1 MLNVDEDAVICDL
14 AETYHIYD
22 WRSLPLSMVATFC
35 YGLGHNSRIKRK
47 LTETEYTVEEL
58 MLMHIA
64 DALNILI
71 WQNTADAQ
79 KGINRPKTFIEI
91 LNGNKEENNVQG
103 FNSIEEFEL
112 TRKALLG
119 GI

>member
-22 WRSLPLSMVATFC
+22 LRSLPLSMVATFC

-47 LTETEYTVEEL
+47 LIETEYTVDEL

-64 DALNILI
+64 DALRLLV
-71 WQNTADAQ
+71 WQNTEDGQ
-79 KGINRPKTFIEI
+79 KGRNKPKSFIESI
-91 LNGNKEENNVQG
+91 NGTNEDNNVQG
-103 FNSIEEFEL
+103 FSSIEEFEMTL
-112 TRKALLG
+112 KALKEG
-119 GI
+119 